1 MELPD
6 DSYTVTDI
14 QDYFEFILKKHGEST
29 DNPSI

>member
-6 DSYTVTDI
+6 DSYTVSDI
-14 QDYFEFILKKHGEST
+14 PDYFEFILKKHGESI